1 MKLLLMF
8 LLTFIITGCSY
19 SFALSDSVNNSVSL
33 ALPNAGSSYAS
44 DKFDSGQLSC
54 SNALASS
61 TTMEIGTTT
70 IVQSS
75 TENRGRVGDL
85 AIYARITFPLGKRL
99 KGARINCNT
108 LFELEMRKKRLE
120 VQLLQQEINKLKEL
134 SFEN

>member
-8 LLTFIITGCSY
+8 LVTFIITGCSY

-44 DKFDSGQLSC
+44 DKFDSGQLRC
-54 SNALASS
+54 SNALSSS
-61 TTMEIGTTT
+61 TTMEIGLTS
-70 IVQSS
+70 IIQGS
-75 TENRGRVGDL
+75 NGDRGRVGDL
-85 AIYARITFPLGKRL
+85 AIYSRIVFPLGKRL

>member
-8 LLTFIITGCSY
+8 LVTFIITGCSY

-85 AIYARITFPLGKRL
+85 AIYARKRS
-99 KGARINCNT
+99 K
-108 LFELEMRKKRLE
+108 
-120 VQLLQQEINKLKEL
+120 NKL
-134 SFEN
+134 